1 MCIFQDFLGFFGG
14 GFGDLPGPFGV
25 HLGSFRTL
33 PFLGTFQ
40 DLSGPSVLFWGLL
53 GSSGAFRDLPGP
65 SGAFWD
71 LPGPFGAFRVLP
83 GPFGIF
89 WDLLGFSGTFQD
101 LSGLFYHLFTL

>member
-1 MCIFQDFLGFFGG
+1 MCIFQDFLGFFWG

-25 HLGSFRTL
+25 RLGSFRTL

-53 GSSGAFRDLPGP
+53 GSSGAFRDLPG
-65 SGAFWD
+65 
-71 LPGPFGAFRVLP
+71 LFGAFRDLP